1 MRTLKFLSALLILTL
16 ISRELIAKDNK
27 NQNQQS
33 VKSQIR
39 KEITY
44 PQLAVENQI
53 EGSVV
58 VQYKVSEEGKIV
70 IEKINYENVILGDYV
85 KEKLSKIDLD
95 KSFVT
100 NSESQLIRFD
110 FKLQ

>member
-85 KEKLSKIDLD
+85 KEILSKIDLD

-110 FKLQ
+110 FKLL